1 MQGAENPLSFH
12 MRVPTVQYFMYLRLT
27 VFDLSSFLDLSWLPS
42 LPWDCIEL
50 SDDKIEV
57 CLKIE
62 LVDLYPCLTA
72 DVDVL
77 DTLKRFE
84 D

>member
-1 MQGAENPLSFH
+1 
-12 MRVPTVQYFMYLRLT
+12 MRVPTVQYLMYLHLS

-62 LVDLYPCLTA
+62 LDDLDSCLSAYVDLLAP
-72 DVDVL
+72 
-77 DTLKRFE
+77 
-84 D
+84 